1 MTNPRIDIE
10 IQGVA
15 HSLYFGMAA
24 IQIFSEKSI
33 HELQLL
39 AEKNPKTPLDKLVA
53 DPVKSFAY
61 VVYGGLCNMADI
73 NEQRRP
79 TFIECYEIAENILYE
94 NEAVQQSIFDCF
106 NNSRAHKA
114 LKERLSGIQK
124 KSRPAPVK

>member
-10 IQGVA
+10 IQGVT
-15 HSLYFGMAA
+15 HSLYFGMSA

-39 AEKNPKTPLDKLVA
+39 SAQNPKTPLDKLQA

-61 VVYGGLCNMADI
+61 VVYGGLCNTADI
-73 NEQRRP
+73 NEQQRP
-79 TFIECYEIAENILYE
+79 TFTECYEIAENILYE
-94 NEAVQQSIFDCF
+94 DEAVQKSVFDCF

-124 KSRPAPVK
+124 KSLPVPKK